1 MRLVNVRKTR
11 RLTLEAAGRELGC
24 ARETLRRY
32 ELPAGH
38 PEFRVPPPDMMDR
51 IWRWSDGQVGP
62 ADFYELPA
70 IDVST
75 QAAGDSAA
83 PPCSNSRPDGAH
95 PAARPIL
102 SNGELAEGGAA

>member
-1 MRLVNVRKTR
+1 MPLSEFLKKQG
-11 RLTLEAAGRELGC
+11 LTLTAFGNRIGACPETVRRYCLRAEDPASRIPNRASMAAIW
-24 ARETLRRY
+24 RETR
-32 ELPAGH
+32 
-38 PEFRVPPPDMMDR
+38 
-51 IWRWSDGQVGP
+51 GQVGP